1 MSALGS
7 NFQRSFPRPSIL
19 QSGAR
24 SNDVIRKIFIAI
36 FCGAYPLWFMWP
48 VLVQNRNATIGWKP
62 TDVSAS
68 IQFAQIYS
76 NQATPWARN
85 LFTNYPF
92 GESSWRWQ
100 EFTQLI
106 PRSFLWLGSHFLSPI
121 ATTNVLIYLGWAGTG
136 LATYALAKRIGLR
149 PIFAMSAVLIIEA
162 LPWLR
167 LRVMNHPSYVHMWP
181 LVLMLIAVMDSQS
194 TGFLKN
200 AKKLSLAFALCVLFD
215 PYFAWFAILILAIG
229 MLTIPSNS
237 ERKVGF
243 KLRTGGLFIVVSVV
257 LIQTFVRFLD
267 SLANAGNQ
275 FGNSRRAKN
284 IDLSFLSQFSGQLTD
299 WFRTGPSHLLFPQ
312 PGRYDV
318 DFAVEY
324 PTYGGFICA
333 MGLGALL
340 LGIRNKNKSY
350 MRFLS
355 IVAIVA
361 MFMTLKPILHLGP
374 FAFPN
379 ITYLLRYAMI
389 GVRHQGRFGLIAQ
402 IVLPLIALIAW
413 QNSTNKREVKSLGK
427 KLWSLLGL
435 GLLVFAI
442 IDLNPW
448 AGRDIFQP
456 QKEFSSLNAAIKKE
470 VKPSLLVLPLNGLS
484 RSIQNYVNVPI
495 ANSLFGSME
504 EQEIAE
510 AASRGPL
517 ALSSLLNERQITHV
531 LLPDRYLTNAIWN
544 SHSRLYD
551 LPGELFMLQASEFL
565 PGVYTGESVKFDL
578 YRVLRNSQPSC
589 QSCGIGPYST
599 QLQFTGDLLPIE
611 GEHRWNTGGEVQM
624 VLPTSLNQTFFYD
637 LSVKIVTL
645 LPNHE
650 ILVERDGVKSV
661 VKIHGQSKTLFWRVS
676 SAQTIRISN
685 ISTCVTPE
693 SLGAGVDPRKLCFA
707 VITTDVT
714 PVQVLEPRNQDLFEK
729 KLDNE
734 R

>member
-1 MSALGS
+1 MSAQDS
-7 NFQRSFPRPSIL
+7 HIQRFFPRTSIL
-19 QSGAR
+19 HSGTR
-24 SNDVIRKIFIAI
+24 SNETIRKALIAI

-48 VLVQNRNATIGWKP
+48 VLVQNRGATIGWKP

-106 PRSFLWLGSHFLSPI
+106 PRSFLWIGSHFLSPI
-121 ATTNVLIYLGWAGTG
+121 GATNLFIYLGWALTG
-136 LATYALAKRIGLR
+136 LATYFLARRIGLK
-149 PIFAMSAVLIIEA
+149 PILAMSAVLIIEA

-167 LRVMNHPSYVHMWP
+167 LRVMNHPNYVHMWP

-215 PYFAWFAILILAIG
+215 PYIAWFAILILAIG
-229 MLTIPSNS
+229 ILTTPSNS
-237 ERKVGF
+237 ERKVGVTLT
-243 KLRTGGLFIVVSVV
+243 KAGLFIVVSVV
-257 LIQTFVRFLD
+257 LIQIFVRLLD
-267 SLANAGNQ
+267 SLAKAGNQ
-275 FGNSRRAKN
+275 FGNSRRVGN
-284 IDLSFLSQFSGQLTD
+284 IDLGYLSHFSGQLTD

-312 PGRYDV
+312 LDRYDV

-333 MGLGALL
+333 IGLGALL
-340 LGIRNKNKSY
+340 LGLRNKNKPY
-350 MRFLS
+350 MRFLTM
-355 IVAIVA
+355 IVMVA
-361 MFMTLKPILHLGP
+361 VFMTLKPILHLGP
-374 FAFPN
+374 FTFPN
-379 ITYLLRYAMI
+379 ITYFLRYAMV

-413 QNSTNKREVKSLGK
+413 QNFTKKRKVKGLRG

-435 GLLVFAI
+435 GLLVVVI

-448 AGRDIFQP
+448 AGRETFQP
-456 QKEFSSLNAAIKKE
+456 QKDFNSLNAAIKE
-470 VKPSLLVLPLNGLS
+470 ETKPSLLVLPLNGLS
-484 RSIQNYVNVPI
+484 RTIQNYVDVPI
-495 ANSLFGSME
+495 ANSLFGSKE
-504 EQEIAE
+504 EWEIAE

-531 LLPDRYLTNAIWN
+531 MLPDRHLTNAIWN

-551 LPGELFMLQASEFL
+551 LPSEFFTLQASEFL
-565 PGVYTGESVKFDL
+565 PGVYTGESIKFDL
-578 YRVLRNSQPSC
+578 YRVLVNSQPSC
-589 QSCGIGPYST
+589 ASCGTGPYST
-599 QLQFTGDLLPIE
+599 QLEFAGDLLPIE
-611 GEHRWNTGGEVQM
+611 GAYRWNTGGEVQM
-624 VLPTSLNQTFFYD
+624 VIPLSLNKTFIYD
-637 LSVKIVTL
+637 LSIKIVTL
-645 LPNHE
+645 RPNHE
-650 ILVERDGVKSV
+650 ILVEHDGVKSV
-661 VKIHGQSKTLFWRVS
+661 VKIHGQSKTLVWRVS
-676 SAQTIRISN
+676 SAQSIRISN

-693 SLGAGVDPRKLCFA
+693 SLGLGDDPRKLCFA
-707 VITTDVT
+707 VTATDVT
-714 PVQVLEPRNQDLFEK
+714 PVQVLEPRNQNL
-729 KLDNE
+729 LE

>member
-1 MSALGS
+1 MSAQDRY
-7 NFQRSFPRPSIL
+7 FQRHFSTTSIL
-19 QSGAR
+19 HSSTRTNEVA
-24 SNDVIRKIFIAI
+24 RKIFITI

-48 VLVQNRNATIGWKP
+48 VLVQNRIATIGWKP

-136 LATYALAKRIGLR
+136 LATYVLAKRIGLK

-181 LVLMLIAVMDSQS
+181 LVLMLITVMDSQS

-200 AKKLSLAFALCVLFD
+200 AKKISLAFALCVLFD
-215 PYFAWFAILILAIG
+215 PYFAWFAALILAIG
-229 MLTIPSNS
+229 MLTTPSTLDRRVGLKLKTTGMLIIGSVVLLQVLVRTLDVVSNS
-237 ERKVGF
+237 GDDFGSSRKVGN
-243 KLRTGGLFIVVSVV
+243 TN
-257 LIQTFVRFLD
+257 LD
-267 SLANAGNQ
+267 
-275 FGNSRRAKN
+275 
-284 IDLSFLSQFSGQLTD
+284 FLSYFSGQLTD

-333 MGLGALL
+333 VGLGFLL
-340 LGIRNKNKSY
+340 LGMRNRNKSHE
-350 MRFLS
+350 RVLS
-355 IVAIVA
+355 VVAIVA
-361 MFMTLKPILHLGP
+361 IFMTLKPILHLGP

-379 ITYLLRYAMI
+379 ITYFLRYAMV

-402 IVLPLIALIAW
+402 IVLPLIALAAW
-413 QNSTNKREVKSLGK
+413 QNFIEKRKVKSLRK
-427 KLWSLLGL
+427 KLWSSLGL
-435 GLLVFAI
+435 GLLLLAI
-442 IDLNPW
+442 IDLNPP
-448 AGRDIFQP
+448 ADRDIFQP
-456 QKEFSSLNAAIKKE
+456 QKEFSSLNAAIKE
-470 VKPSLLVLPLNGLS
+470 VAKPSLLVLPLNGLS

-495 ANSLFGSME
+495 ANSLFGSKE

-517 ALSSLLNERQITHV
+517 ALSSLLSERQITHV
-531 LLPDRYLTNAIWN
+531 LLPDHYAANATWN

-551 LPGELFMLQASEFL
+551 LPSELFTFQASAFL
-565 PGVYTGESVKFDL
+565 PGVYTGEGIKFDL
-578 YRVLRNSQPSC
+578 YKVLSNSLPSC
-589 QSCGIGPYST
+589 ESCGIGPYST
-599 QLQFTGDLLPIE
+599 QLQLSGDLLPIE
-611 GEHRWNTGGEVQM
+611 GDVRWNLGGEVQM
-624 VLPTSLNQTFFYD
+624 LLPTSLAKTFVYD
-637 LSVKIVTL
+637 LSIKIVAL
-645 LPNHE
+645 SPNHE
-650 ILVERDGVKSV
+650 ILVEHGGVKSV
-661 VKIHGQSKTLFWRVS
+661 VKINGLSKILFWRVS
-676 SAQTIRISN
+676 SEQPIRISN

-693 SLGAGVDPRKLCFA
+693 SLGIGIDPRKLCYG
-707 VITTDVT
+707 VTTTEVT
-714 PVQVLEPRNQDLFEK
+714 PVQVLEPSNQDLFEK